1 MRKSLSV
8 VIFGSSE
15 DIELISLKCLLIK
28 CGIANFISKKP
39 NELDTYDFSKAKNN
53 ALVVVSRKLKTT
65 EVENIF
71 TQARQFSIPILQL

>member
-1 MRKSLSV
+1 MRKNLSI
-8 VIFGSSE
+8 VIFGSGE

-39 NELDTYDFSKAKNN
+39 SELDTYDFSKTKNN
-53 ALVVVSRKLKTT
+53 ALVVISRKLKAT
-65 EVENIF
+65 EVESIF

>member
-1 MRKSLSV
+1 MRKNLSI

-15 DIELISLKCLLIK
+15 DIEIISLKYLLIK

-53 ALVVVSRKLKTT
+53 ALFVVSRKLKAN
-65 EVENIF
+65 EVESIF